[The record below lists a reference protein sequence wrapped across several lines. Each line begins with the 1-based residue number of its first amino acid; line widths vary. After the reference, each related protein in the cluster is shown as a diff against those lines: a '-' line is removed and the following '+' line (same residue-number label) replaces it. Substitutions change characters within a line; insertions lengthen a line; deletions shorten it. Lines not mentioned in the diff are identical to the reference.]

1 MLYNEHAMAILYSP
15 RRFWP
20 VFSTTGCPEVSASA
34 VSERWL
40 AKEILHHAEVIR
52 RWVSIDNGDVI
63 EYPPFPLK
71 KKEE

>member
-1 MLYNEHAMAILYSP
+1 MLYNEHAMAILYSHSP

-20 VFSTTGCPEVSASA
+20 VFSTTGCASA

-63 EYPPFPLK
+63 EYPPFPLE